1 MVQLLSRPIPDAS
14 ELLLVVMPTAIRADI
29 TQLPQAGVGSSVV
42 LWGAGLPADDV
53 AAAAGTVSY
62 ELFCALAE
70 RVPVIERL

>member
-1 MVQLLSRPIPDAS
+1 MTEVERKVAPAALERVLH
-14 ELLLVVMPTAIRADI
+14 TH
-29 TQLPQAGVGSSVV
+29 LPQAGVGSSVV

-70 RVPVIERL
+70 RVPVIEHA